1 MSRNVIS
8 GMIAFPGRSSRLR
21 GGFSLVELLVVLA
34 IVAIMSSLAAFS
46 IASLK
51 SRQDLTKS
59 AAQVLGVLEQ
69 ARTYAMANNTYV
81 WVGFYEENGAASST
95 NPATSG
101 TGRVVISIVASQDGT
116 RYSDNVISSSQPEA
130 FGTDSSS
137 ASSNKTALVQVAP
150 LLKLS
155 NVHMVAANNG
165 NSTGNNPSRPGVPSA
180 YQVGDPVGAPNNSG
194 GPFAQHIG
202 CTGPN
207 PTTFAYPLAVAGVTS
222 TAQYT
227 FAKIIEFNPQG
238 EASKIVE
245 NVFSGPGPQSE
256 IEIALQTTHG
266 SAVDPLYSSANAPNA
281 GAVIQVEG
289 LTGQSRLYLP

>member
-8 GMIAFPGRSSRLR
+8 GMVAGPGRLSRACR
-21 GGFSLVELLVVLA
+21 GFSLVELLVVLA
-34 IVAIMSSLAAFS
+34 IVGIMGSLAAFS
-46 IASLK
+46 ISSLK
-51 SRQDLTKS
+51 NTHDLTKS
-59 AAQVLGVLEQ
+59 ATLMLGALEQ

-81 WVGFYEENGAASST
+81 WVGFYEESGATTST
-95 NPATSG
+95 NPATTG
-101 TGRVVISIVASQDGT
+101 IGRVVISIVASQDGT

-137 ASSNKTALVQVAP
+137 SSSNKTTLVQVAP

-155 NVHMVAANNG
+155 NIHMVAANNG
-165 NSTGNNPSRPGVPSA
+165 SSTGNNPARPGVLTA
-180 YQVGDPVGAPNNSG
+180 YQVGDAVGTPNNSG
-194 GPFAQHIG
+194 GSFAQHVG
-202 CTGPN
+202 CTGAN
-207 PTTFAYPLAVAGVTS
+207 PTTFAYPLAVAGATS

-227 FAKIIEFNPQG
+227 FTKIIEFNPQG

-266 SAVDPLYSSANAPNA
+266 SAVDPLYANSSPTMA
-281 GAVIQVEG
+281 GAAIQVEG
-289 LTGQSRLYLP
+289 LTGQSRMYQP